1 MDKWPA
7 LGYVDPG
14 AGDERERPER
24 YLDYDPLTGEIVP
37 HASLAGN
44 DRRKA
49 EGTIADLGLNKI
61 DVLFYRLDWTRR
73 FVADLRA
80 LPADARTEF
89 ADYALGQAD
98 EFVGSARML
107 VAQMRASGEI

>member
-14 AGDERERPER
+14 AGEERERPER
-24 YLDYDPLTGEIVP
+24 CFDYDTLTGEIVP
-37 HASLAGN
+37 HPNLAGN

-61 DVLFYRLDWTRR
+61 DVRFYRLDWTRR
-73 FVADLRA
+73 FVEDLRA

-89 ADYALGQAD
+89 ADYALRQAI

-107 VAQMRASGEI
+107 VERMRASGEI